1 MVADIRN
8 VDADAEVVRLARLI
22 ETYRAR
28 ISELSVQRDRL
39 VMQDQ
44 ATNLVGRAEALAT
57 GGQYQP
63 VRSAEQIDDELAVLR
78 AAIRRVDAQAI
89 DARAMATIRITHDAR
104 LHERAEALRIAVAAG
119 IDAVLAALH
128 ESEQFVDQLDQAGI
142 SATGARWSG
151 AADDRL
157 HSLLAAHRLDLGD
170 LPADRL
176 EAVER
181 QAGRR
186 SESPIVPERPA
197 PAAKQTIRKRIA
209 TKLDEIGE
217 QMFV

>member
-28 ISELSVQRDRL
+28 ISELSVQRNQIAMADE
-39 VMQDQ
+39 
-44 ATNLVGRAEALAT
+44 ATNTVARAAALAN

-78 AAIRRVDAQAI
+78 AAIRRVDAQVI
-89 DARAMATIRITHDAR
+89 DARAMATIRITRDAK

-119 IDAVLAALH
+119 IDAVLAALR

-170 LPADRL
+170 LPGDRL

-197 PAAKQTIRKRIA
+197 PVAKRSIRQRIA
-209 TKLDEIGE
+209 AVADEIGE
-217 QMFV
+217 MMPG